1 MLLLVADKNED
12 AFFDVIKGSNKVGR
26 GGQPLPFGWN
36 ATKGWDPASGLGTP
50 LYPKLLKAALD
61 TRDP

>member
-1 MLLLVADKNED
+1 MADKNQD

-26 GGQPLPFGWN
+26 DGQSLPFGWN

-50 LYPKLLKAALD
+50 LYPKLLKAALASGAN
-61 TRDP
+61 R